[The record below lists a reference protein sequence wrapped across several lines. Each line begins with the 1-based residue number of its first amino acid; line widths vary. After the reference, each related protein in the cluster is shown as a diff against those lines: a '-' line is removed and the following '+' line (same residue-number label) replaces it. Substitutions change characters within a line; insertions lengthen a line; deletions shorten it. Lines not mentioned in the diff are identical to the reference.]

1 MDLSL
6 AWLIAGFILV
16 IAELVTGTF
25 YLLVLGV
32 AAFVG
37 AGVAYFGGHLLAQA
51 VVAAVFAVVGTIWV
65 HRYRHALGSQR
76 MRGLDVGQPGAC
88 RLRTRTGRVRRRISI
103 YLMTLS
109 ARASRFGGIVK
120 PICLAVLRLIM
131 SSNFVGCSTGRSPG
145 FLPFRILS
153 T

>member
-1 MDLSL
+1 MDISL

-37 AGVAYFGGHLLAQA
+37 AGVAYFGGPLLAQA

-76 MRGLDVGQPGAC
+76 MRGLDVGQPATFESWINKSAGHARVKYRDALWDAQVAEGASGEPGEV
-88 RLRTRTGRVRRRISI
+88 LYVTSVDGSTLKVSKTRP
-103 YLMTLS
+103 
-109 ARASRFGGIVK
+109 A
-120 PICLAVLRLIM
+120 
-131 SSNFVGCSTGRSPG
+131 
-145 FLPFRILS
+145 
-153 T
+153 